1 MKAGVK
7 QVLVALCGAFFCNFT
22 ITLAQTSQAQPSL
35 AVLSLRAENDT
46 LKDEAA
52 KLTAQLHAEFQ
63 RLQLFACLPPGEET
77 RLPQTFDL
85 HAQNER
91 GAALAAGRA
100 LSAKVVTFGRLQKN
114 GQAYGIEIY
123 LVHVASGQIVE
134 HVREDFFGDFTEL
147 AHHLPALVK
156 KLIGMTAQEA
166 GPASFAKAF
175 EGSAIA
181 GKARSSS

>member
-1 MKAGVK
+1 MTAGVK

-22 ITLAQTSQAQPSL
+22 ITLAQSSHAQPSL

-63 RLQLFACLPPGEET
+63 RLQLFACLPPAEEMSI
-77 RLPQTFDL
+77 PQTFDL
-85 HAQNER
+85 HAQNEQSE
-91 GAALAAGRA
+91 AIAAGRA
-100 LSAKVVTFGRLQKN
+100 LHAKVVAFGRLQKN

-134 HVREDFFGDFTEL
+134 HVREDFFGDFDGL
-147 AHHLPALVK
+147 AHYLPALVK
-156 KLIGMTAQEA
+156 KLIGMRAHEA
-166 GPASFAKAF
+166 GAAGFAGAL
-175 EGSAIA
+175 EGSFIA
-181 GKARSSS
+181 RETRSST